1 MSEEIKTI
9 VPKKITAS
17 EMLIKIDEHLK
28 AKLDENDYER
38 STAFMI
44 NQLENMVISTEE
56 KYGSVDGVVVFLI
69 FEERS
74 DHTNNRSGL
83 NYAIVFENDQV
94 AISNIISDFEG
105 NNDFN
110 YSDLEDI
117 KKLLVVHWLIN

>member
-117 KKLLVVHWLIN
+117 KKLLVVH